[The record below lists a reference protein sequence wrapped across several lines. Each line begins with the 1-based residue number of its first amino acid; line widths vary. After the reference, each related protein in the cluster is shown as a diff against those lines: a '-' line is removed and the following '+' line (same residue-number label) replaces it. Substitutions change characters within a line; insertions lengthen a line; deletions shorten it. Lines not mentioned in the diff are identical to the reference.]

1 MDSQQAIS
9 LINNIELKHKL
20 FSFEHN
26 GWSVWRLLRTRYFSE
41 MVSLNVVVERRLRYY
56 NFIRLPFYT
65 VQLLFALLCAK
76 KNQLFLKTYRTAFRG
91 PSGEESRDVF
101 FGYIREKHEKAFCL
115 EQVNSRHYGTQFAGL
130 KHKPHAATEPI
141 DFLAYLLARFTQDNH
156 LDAAV
161 DEILYRVQN
170 EDNIPVLESSGLK
183 RNMRRMKIEARIYGL
198 IFKWL
203 KPKAVFVAD
212 AGDYPML
219 IAARN
224 YGVPFIELQH
234 GVFGEMHPD
243 NIPSSAE
250 NDKTDLLIP
259 DYFLSF
265 GKFWLNQLE
274 NSAYKKRHTVAIGIQ
289 DVDHFRKSIKKRKK
303 NNERPVF
310 LFTSQGHQTDACVDW
325 LYQQFSNEGRVC
337 KLIVKL
343 HPYYHTDR
351 SKFEKLAACVDL
363 EIVDQS
369 DNRNIFELIS
379 ICDFHL
385 SISSACHFDSASLG
399 NPSIVMPLPGHEHMT
414 GFVDNQMIFEINE
427 EESIFAITA
436 KMQNLSGVDTSKLAE
451 EYVASDYEQN
461 VDRFLT
467 GLQRTLDI

>member
-1 MDSQQAIS
+1 MEPQKAIS
-9 LINNIELKHKL
+9 LLMYIEEKYSL
-20 FSFEHN
+20 FNYEYN

-41 MVSLNVVVERRLRYY
+41 IVSFNVRVERQLRYY
-56 NFIRLPFYT
+56 NLIRLPFYT
-65 VQLLFALLCAK
+65 VQLLFALLWAK
-76 KNQLFLKTYRTAFRG
+76 KDQLFLKTYRTAFRG
-91 PSGEESRDVF
+91 SPGGESRDIF
-101 FGYIREKHEKAFCL
+101 YGYIREKYEKAFCL
-115 EQVNSRHYGTQFAGL
+115 EQVNSRHYGTQRSRL
-130 KHKPHAATEPI
+130 KHKPLAATEPI
-141 DFLAYLLARFTQDNH
+141 DFLAYLLSRFTRDSR
-156 LDAAV
+156 LDTAV
-161 DEILYRVQN
+161 DEILDLIQN
-170 EDNIPVLESSGLK
+170 EDNIPVLESSSLK

-198 IFKWL
+198 LFKWL

-265 GKFWLNQLE
+265 GEFWLNQLE

-289 DVDHFRKSIKKRKK
+289 DVDHFRNSIRKRTE
-303 NNERPVF
+303 NQESPVF
-310 LFTSQGHQTDACVDW
+310 LFTSQGHHTDACVDW
-325 LYQQFSNEGRVC
+325 LYQQFSDEGRDC

-351 SKFEKLAACVDL
+351 NKFEKLAAFVDL
-363 EIVDQS
+363 EILDQR

-399 NPSIVMPLPGHEHMT
+399 KPSIVMPLPGREHMT
-414 GFVDNQMIFEINE
+414 DFIDNQMIFEINE
-427 EESIFAITA
+427 EESIFAVTS
-436 KMQNLSGVDTSKLAE
+436 KMQNFSGADTSKLAE

-467 GLQRTLDI
+467 SL